1 MPHPDVLVVGG
12 GVIGLSVAYHAAR
25 RGAKVTL
32 LEAERLGAGAS
43 GAAAG
48 MLNAQAETNEPG
60 AFLDLQLHSRALHRS
75 LGDQLYEETG
85 LDPEYIWSGTLRVAR
100 SDAFEEGLSRTY
112 RWQRTQGLS
121 AKWLDGEK
129 ARELEPAISPDARAA
144 LYLPD
149 DGQVNSPRLVRA
161 LAQAATRRKSEIR
174 EAAPVT
180 GLAVDHGRITG
191 AITAQGEIQAGCV
204 VLAGGVASARLC
216 EDFGLRLPLHPVKGE
231 TLSIE
236 SIPSPVSA
244 NVWDEG
250 CYLVPKRDGRLV
262 VGATEEPG
270 VWEKRP
276 TLGGVARL
284 SGCAASLVPDL
295 SGSPVTDLWG
305 GLRPGT
311 PSGWPVLGPV
321 GEAEGLL
328 LATGHYR
335 NGILLSAVTGEAISA
350 LALGEKPPLDL
361 APFDYERHVEAAS

>member
-32 LEAERLGAGAS
+32 LEAERLGDGAS

-48 MLNAQAETNEPG
+48 MLNAQAETREPG

-75 LGDQLYEETG
+75 LGDQLYEETS

-100 SDAFEEGLSRTY
+100 TAAFEESLAQTH
-112 RWQRTQGLS
+112 RWQQELGLS
-121 AKWLDGEK
+121 AKWLDGEELRK
-129 ARELEPAISPDARAA
+129 LEPEICPKARAA

-149 DGQVNSPRLVRA
+149 DGQVNSRRLVRA
-161 LAQAATRRKSEIR
+161 LALAASRRGAAIR
-174 EAAPVT
+174 EATPVSGLVSESGQVT
-180 GLAVDHGRITG
+180 GARTAHGEVHADR
-191 AITAQGEIQAGCV
+191 V
-204 VLAGGVASARLC
+204 VLAGGVGCARLC
-216 EDFGLRLPLHPVKGE
+216 EDLGLRLPLHPVKGE
-231 TLSIE
+231 TLAIE
-236 SIPSPVSA
+236 AMPAPVSA
-244 NVWDEG
+244 NVWDED
-250 CYLVPKRDGRLV
+250 CYLVPKRDGRLI

-276 TLGGVARL
+276 TLGGVAQL

-311 PSGWPVLGPV
+311 PSGEPILGPV
-321 GEAEGLL
+321 GGVEGLL
-328 LATGHYR
+328 LTTGHYR

-361 APFDYERHVEAAS
+361 APFSYERHVEAAS